1 MSAPHRAS
9 LPSRMLPR
17 LALAASSLVVAL
29 GAGELMVRLVDPD
42 PTPQLLEQAR
52 YEATPNPRLRYR
64 LRPGAPDG
72 RHRINSAGFRDRET
86 SRRKPPGTVRIVAVG
101 DSVTYGS
108 AAREASYP
116 EQLERLLKE
125 WNGAHTH
132 RFEVLNLGVRG
143 YNITQVVERL
153 RVLGLRHDPDLVVYG
168 YVLNDPQAFS
178 LEAAAL
184 ERLGA
189 PAQGAWASLRALL
202 GRSRLFQMA
211 HHAWSARALGRLAA
225 RDPAYAALRAGG
237 GEAYFRALH
246 SEPEAA
252 RRLERGL
259 DALARLGAEH
269 DVPVV
274 VALLP
279 VFLGSGPE
287 RYPLAELHARLVAA
301 CRAKGLDVL
310 DLRGVL
316 LGADERLG
324 RRVNVDPIHL
334 TPLGHRVLAAALLR
348 HLQTE
353 ERLPGFEP
361 DLARIGSRDR
371 ALARLAGWRPR
382 EP

>member
-1 MSAPHRAS
+1 MS
-9 LPSRMLPR
+9 SRTPLH

-29 GAGELMVRLVDPD
+29 GAGELVARWVDPD
-42 PTPQLLEQAR
+42 PAPQLLERDR

-86 SRRKPPGTVRIVAVG
+86 PPRKPPDAVRIVAVG

-108 AAREASYP
+108 GARETSYP
-116 EQLERLLKE
+116 EQLERLLRE
-125 WNGAHTH
+125 WNGARTH

-143 YNITQVVERL
+143 YNITQVAERL
-153 RVLGLRHDPDLVVYG
+153 RVLGLRYEPDVVVYG

-189 PAQGAWASLRALL
+189 PARGAWASLRALL

-211 HHAWSARALGRLAA
+211 HQAWSARTFRRLAE
-225 RDPAYAALRAGG
+225 RDPAYAALRTGG

-246 SEPEAA
+246 SEGEAA

-259 DALARLGAEH
+259 AELARLQAEH
-269 DVPVV
+269 EVPVV
-274 VALLP
+274 VAILP

-287 RYPLAELHARLVAA
+287 RYPLAELHERLVAA